1 MASSITQRIANI
13 RRLTISEDAQLLSAS
28 KIQVFVTQ
36 GSNLEFVY
44 DIPVAVSDTEIDVEI
59 PYADAIQFGKSA
71 IKIQVAWT
79 DSGGTPRCTKPKTI
93 SVDEFIYSGGYVAYA
108 G

>member
-13 RRLTISEDAQLLSAS
+13 RRLKISEDAHLLSAS

-44 DIPVAVSDTEIDVEI
+44 DIPVAVSDTELDLLI
-59 PYADAIQFGKSA
+59 PYSDAIQLGKTSV
-71 IKIQVAWT
+71 KIQVAWT
-79 DSGGTPRCTKPKTI
+79 ESGGSPKCTKPKI
-93 SVDEFIYSGGYVAYA
+93 LSVDEFIYSGGYVANA
-108 G
+108 